1 MNQDLSQYASVIE
14 QLKPMVKEPEFNQV
28 LQQIAS
34 HIPKEKRFLIKM
46 EVKRL
51 ARPCLRAIDLRGQ
64 VDGQCKLY
72 EYNGIKHYLDDV
84 AIEVFEQQVRIFG
97 LYCFGVY
104 EAVMATENNF
114 RVIREKAEARNEK
127 EQEVA
132 EKPKNSLTQ
141 FDVIN
146 IFLVFVI

>member
-1 MNQDLSQYASVIE
+1 MNQDLSQYAAVIE

-72 EYNGIKHYLDDV
+72 EFDSIKHFLDDV

-114 RVIREKAEARNEK
+114 RVIREKP
-127 EQEVA
+127 
-132 EKPKNSLTQ
+132 KPATKKNRTPPKSRKTA
-141 FDVIN
+141 
-146 IFLVFVI
+146 